1 MNSLFSRCAKSWLV
15 HLLCL
20 PGLLLALLGVSHVHA
35 AGYTPS
41 ITTAYPQLAIS
52 SSAPQVGW
60 YGGNCGN
67 TLATANPYKTCD
79 DGVTPVMPIG
89 FTFSFAG
96 TDYTTWSMSS
106 NGVIFFETGA
116 AGTASTGGNSY
127 SPSNLPTAIFGAGKP
142 ALMPFW
148 ADLLKNASATGVLD
162 TNSPSQPAN
171 ASFIQYQT
179 VTVSGVQVLVIQ
191 LKKVGYYGASGTLVN
206 MQVQLWATGQIVYSY
221 GSMQVMPTNPALRI
235 GLQYPGGGCNTLAN
249 NQSSSLSNQSYL
261 YEWDA
266 TANSCPT
273 LPTVHHYEIR
283 HDGAATL
290 CAEPVT
296 VLACKGTAPCSAAN
310 IINTQ
315 IINASVTATATGAG
329 APTISPPSF
338 TLQPSS
344 PQQVVNLTWPAG
356 SSGNATLGIQ
366 AALAPN
372 TLTCANAAGTATRAC
387 TIAVA
392 NTTCIPPPH
401 HFEIQGP
408 ATGRTCTNQSFT
420 VKAWADAAQTI
431 AYTTAAAV
439 GTLTATGSAASI
451 PNLGAFSVAAG
462 SSSVNIAPITFP
474 VAGSTTFNV
483 TSTPA
488 LPGATTCNFGGSTS
502 CTLPVTTCSP
512 DALYRFDEGNWSG
525 AANEVR
531 DSSGNARHAGLYKR
545 NSLGG
550 VVASYPTQDPNG
562 QKCRAA
568 YFAPQATTGVSS
580 TVKTPIVPGDQGTV
594 HFWYKSNQAWSG
606 TGAKIATLF
615 DGTTSTA
622 GNAVMPFYMG
632 KSAGGGLY
640 FYVED
645 SGSTLKGISGW
656 QPGFAGF
663 SYPAGVWH
671 HIAATWDLRAGLN
684 ALTIYVDGVQTTSTP
699 IASGSAG
706 IFTPW
711 KAGDTL
717 HIGDA
722 RAPDIDVTS
731 VGLPGVTVDSANG
744 GIDEFYYYPYAINRA
759 QIIADKD
766 SAAPTCTSGLH
777 HIHIEHASGSGLTC
791 TPSTVTLKACAD
803 ANCSTL
809 YTGGDVTGTLTASGG
824 AANWVGGTAFSI
836 GVTGTAT
843 KEVQVTTTTATTLGA
858 TVTTPVG
865 TSNSTTCLFGTATDC
880 AFSSADA
887 GFIFDVPNHVAD
899 LSQSVNI
906 SAVKKSDSSLACAPA
921 LVGGKTVSFN
931 CRNLNPASGTLPVK
945 VGATDISC
953 NTNTATGV
961 SLNFD
966 TTGTAATMV
975 RYADVG
981 QMNMTANYTGTSG
994 TPEAGLVMNGS
1005 DTFIAAPK
1013 DFAVVTSLAAGA
1025 SNYVA
1030 GARFDAKVTARNN
1043 SGATTPNF
1051 GQESPAAEGAT
1062 LSFSRCQPTGVN
1074 TVDGSFSGT
1083 VGAFV
1088 SGVASGSDLIWS
1100 EVGNIDVVA
1109 TLTSGDYLASGVV
1122 AATGN
1127 TGTSGIVCNN
1137 AGNVGPFRPAYFD
1150 TIVTPGCSAAFTYA
1164 GLTGKL
1170 AGQPFTV
1177 KVKAKRLGGDAN
1189 DTTNTKNYAG
1199 AWARAVTLSDAAAST
1214 VGTLTNTGI
1223 LAAAFSE
1230 GVVTTSTPTY
1240 TFTATRAPYLLAI
1253 RAVDSD
1259 TVSSSG
1265 HAEGTTQMRSGR
1277 LRLSNAYGSVSPIYM
1292 PVEAQYWSGQSWIKN
1307 TDDSCTSTT
1316 GGTPQAT
1323 FAAAPASSAG
1333 WTLTPAAFGG
1343 GQMNAVAPPLGPTG
1357 LKLEKA
1363 PPGATTITATVP
1375 DWLKWTWGGVT
1386 TAVAPSAN
1394 ANVGIYGT
1402 NESRK
1407 AVHVRELY

>member
-1 MNSLFSRCAKSWLV
+1 M
-15 HLLCL
+15 
-20 PGLLLALLGVSHVHA
+20 
-35 AGYTPS
+35 
-41 ITTAYPQLAIS
+41 
-52 SSAPQVGW
+52 
-60 YGGNCGN
+60 
-67 TLATANPYKTCD
+67 
-79 DGVTPVMPIG
+79 
-89 FTFSFAG
+89 
-96 TDYTTWSMSS
+96 
-106 NGVIFFETGA
+106 
-116 AGTASTGGNSY
+116 
-127 SPSNLPTAIFGAGKP
+127 
-142 ALMPFW
+142 
-148 ADLLKNASATGVLD
+148 
-162 TNSPSQPAN
+162 
-171 ASFIQYQT
+171 
-179 VTVSGVQVLVIQ
+179 
-191 LKKVGYYGASGTLVN
+191 
-206 MQVQLWATGQIVYSY
+206 
-221 GSMQVMPTNPALRI
+221 
-235 GLQYPGGGCNTLAN
+235 
-249 NQSSSLSNQSYL
+249 
-261 YEWDA
+261 
-266 TANSCPT
+266 
-273 LPTVHHYEIR
+273 
-283 HDGAATL
+283 
-290 CAEPVT
+290 
-296 VLACKGTAPCSAAN
+296 
-310 IINTQ
+310 
-315 IINASVTATATGAG
+315 
-329 APTISPPSF
+329 
-338 TLQPSS
+338 
-344 PQQVVNLTWPAG
+344 
-356 SSGNATLGIQ
+356 
-366 AALAPN
+366 
-372 TLTCANAAGTATRAC
+372 
-387 TIAVA
+387 
-392 NTTCIPPPH
+392 
-401 HFEIQGP
+401 
-408 ATGRTCTNQSFT
+408 
-420 VKAWADAAQTI
+420 
-431 AYTTAAAV
+431 
-439 GTLTATGSAASI
+439 
-451 PNLGAFSVAAG
+451 FSVAAG

-474 VAGSTTFNV
+474 ATGSTTFNV

-488 LPGATTCNFGGSTS
+488 LAGATTCNFGGSTS

-809 YTGGDVTGTLTASGG
+809 YTGGDVAGTLTASGG
-824 AANWVGGTAFSI
+824 TGNWVGGTAFSI
-836 GVTGTAT
+836 DVSGKVTR
-843 KEVQVTTTTATTLGA
+843 EVQVTSTAATLGA

-865 TSNSTTCLFGTATDC
+865 TSNSTTCKFGTATDC
-880 AFSSADA
+880 VFSSADA
-887 GFIFDVPNHVAD
+887 GFVFDVPNHVAD

-921 LVGGKTVSFN
+921 LVGDKMVNFN
-931 CRNLNPASGTLPVK
+931 CSYTNPATGIQKLN
-945 VGATDISC
+945 VGGVGGIDITC
-953 NTNTATGV
+953 GEAKGH

-966 TTGTAATMV
+966 TTGKAATTV
-975 RYADVG
+975 KYTDVG
-981 QMNMTANYTGTSG
+981 QMNMTANYTGASG

-1013 DFAVVTSLAAGA
+1013 DFAVVTSLRGSA

-1051 GQESPAAEGAT
+1051 GKESPAAEGAK

-1109 TLTSGDYLASGVV
+1109 TLTSGDYLSSGVV

-1127 TGTSGIVCNN
+1127 TGTSGTVCNT

-1150 TIVTPGCSAAFTYA
+1150 TVVTPGCSAAFTYA

-1177 KVKAKRLGGDAN
+1177 KVKAKRFGGDAN
-1189 DTTNTKNYAG
+1189 NTTNTENYAG
-1199 AWARAVTLSDAAAST
+1199 DWARAVTLSDAAVAT
-1214 VGTLTNTGI
+1214 NAAAADIGTLTNTGI
-1223 LAAAFSE
+1223 LAADFSK
-1230 GVVTTSTPTY
+1230 GVATTSAPIY
-1240 TFTATRAPYLLAI
+1240 TFAATRAPYLLAI
-1253 RAVDSD
+1253 RAVDTD

-1265 HAEGTTQMRSGR
+1265 HAERTTAMRSGR
-1277 LRLSNAYGSVSPIYM
+1277 VRLSNAYGSVSPIYM

-1316 GGTPQAT
+1316 GGSPQVI

-1343 GQMNAVAPPLGPTG
+1343 GQMNAVAPTEPTG
-1357 LKLEKA
+1357 LRLDKA
-1363 PPGATTITATVP
+1363 PPGATTITATTVP
-1375 DWLKWTWGGVT
+1375 EWLKWTWGGVT

-1402 NESRK
+1402 KESRK